1 MRFIRPLSG
10 RTGRSLSS
18 GPTHRV
24 DIGWDKSSRI
34 DAGFSS
40 HRLAHATLA
49 LVAAQRFF
57 LAADPHHHHHHP
69 RSPVRAWRLS
79 ALSECRRRRRRD
91 GARAEVRGHVFFIVL
106 SGAA

>member
-18 GPTHRV
+18 GPTHCV
-24 DIGWDKSSRI
+24 DIGWDKSSPI

-57 LAADPHHHHHHP
+57 LAADLPPATTTTTLAHP
-69 RSPVRAWRLS
+69 SAHGASPL
-79 ALSECRRRRRRD
+79 
-91 GARAEVRGHVFFIVL
+91 
-106 SGAA
+106 